1 MKRSIAFL
9 FVLTG
14 CIFSA
19 EIPAGA
25 DTHTV
30 GILGGYGFYA
40 SPFASRGPTVGLLYE
55 YLFLK
60 DLGIRLTAEAEWH
73 TPIDK
78 TNPQKGMKP
87 FLLSTAGLIY
97 IIDIGRAE
105 PFITAGGSFHY
116 GEMGDGNWFSG
127 GFEIGLGL
135 SYVIKKSSKIFL
147 ELDYFLPLAAMN
159 EMPQFL
165 LLQAGF
171 SFDFGP
177 PSGNISKI

>member
-9 FVLTG
+9 SVFAG

-19 EIPAGA
+19 EFPAMA

-30 GILGGYGFYA
+30 GILGGYSFYA
-40 SPFASRGPTVGLLYE
+40 SPFASRGPAVGLLYE
-55 YLFLK
+55 YFFMK
-60 DLGIRLTAEAEWH
+60 DLGLRLTMEAEWH

-87 FLLSTAGLIY
+87 LLLSTAGIIY
-97 IIDIGRAE
+97 VIDIGRVE
-105 PFITAGGSFHY
+105 PYLTAGGSFHY

-127 GFEIGLGL
+127 GIEIGVGV
-135 SYVIKKSSKIFL
+135 SYAIKKSSKIFL

-171 SFDFGP
+171 SFDFGAP
-177 PSGNISKI
+177 AGNISKI